1 MLLRSYDDV
10 VLLHDAT
17 DDNMKGSCTRVVADD
32 TGEGSGSELFWMV
45 AFLKTGM
52 ISVVLQ
58 S

>member
-1 MLLRSYDDV
+1 MLLRSYDDDV
-10 VLLHDAT
+10 WLHDAT
-17 DDNMKGSCTRVVADD
+17 DDNMQGSCTRLVTDD
-32 TGEGSGSELFWMV
+32 TGEGNWSELFWMV